1 MAFDDLPLGPGEPGS
16 QPPGSRPASPT
27 RWIVVGAVALAMGS
41 LIYFWWISR
50 AQPQPA
56 TPAPTTETD
65 VAVRSHRPKRQP
77 MELPELDVSD
87 AFVRDLVQVLSQH
100 PLLARL
106 LATKD
111 LVRSAALTVEQIGD
125 GKTPAAP
132 LRVLRPDTRL
142 AIVSDES
149 GRIAPGGYTRW
160 NAATTTLTSIRP
172 NEAAQLYVN
181 VKPLFDAAY
190 HELGHPTTDFDAAI
204 VRAIQELRD
213 TPVPAGEPTL
223 LRKPG
228 YFEHADPALAAL
240 PPAQKQFLL
249 LGSEN
254 RQRVLD
260 WLKQFADTLE
270 LKID

>member
-1 MAFDDLPLGPGEPGS
+1 MAFDDLPLGQPGDHVP
-16 QPPGSRPASPT
+16 RPRPSSST

-65 VAVRSHRPKRQP
+65 VAARSHRPKRQP
-77 MELPELDVSD
+77 MELPELDLSD
-87 AFVRDLVQVLSQH
+87 QFVRDLVHVLSTH
-100 PLLARL
+100 PLLARVL
-106 LATKD
+106 LTKD
-111 LVRSAALTVEQIGD
+111 LVRNAALTVEQIGD

-132 LRVLRPDTRL
+132 LQMLRPGARL
-142 AIVSDES
+142 AILGEDS

-160 NAATTTLTSIRP
+160 DAATTTLTSIRP

-181 VKPLFDAAY
+181 IKPLFDAAY

-204 VRAIQELRD
+204 VRAIQMLRD
-213 TPVPAGEPTL
+213 TPAPAAEPTL
-223 LRKPG
+223 VRKPG
-228 YFEHADPALAAL
+228 YFEHEDPALAAL